1 MNSDD
6 RFAEGRHA
14 NDLDAGNGS
23 AHEHPFAT
31 LSPDWVLSAVES
43 TGRLCDG
50 RMLAL
55 NSYEN
60 RVYQVGI
67 EEGEPLIVKFYRP
80 QRWTREQ
87 ILEEH
92 GFMHE
97 LDLHELPVVAPIA
110 DADGRTLQDFEGFMF
125 ALFPRRG
132 GRSPDLDLDTLQ
144 VIGRTLGK
152 LHGIG
157 AGSRF
162 RHRARLGV
170 ESFAEASATFLLERD
185 FIPAD
190 LRKAYETLARDL
202 IRRVK
207 QVFAERRYAELRI
220 HGDCH
225 PGNVLWRDDIPYLVD
240 FDDTMTGPAVQD
252 LWMLLSGTREQQLAQ
267 LSELIDG
274 YDTFHSFAPAELGL
288 IEALRT
294 LRLMHYSAWLA
305 RRWDDPAFPRSFP
318 WFNTPRYWSQHV
330 LELREQ
336 LAALDEPPL
345 VLY

>member
-1 MNSDD
+1 MQ
-6 RFAEGRHA
+6 
-14 NDLDAGNGS
+14 S
-23 AHEHPFAT
+23 AHPFAT
-31 LSPDWVLSAVES
+31 LSPDWILAAVES
-43 TGRLCDG
+43 TGLCCDG

-60 RVYQVGI
+60 RVYQVGVEDSSPVI
-67 EEGEPLIVKFYRP
+67 AKFYRP
-80 QRWTREQ
+80 QRWSREQ

-92 GFMHE
+92 AFVLE
-97 LDLHELPVVAPIA
+97 LEAQELSVVAPIA
-110 DADGRTLQDFEGFMF
+110 DNTGRTLYEYEDFLF

-132 GRSPDLDLDTLQ
+132 GRSPDLDFDTLQ
-144 VIGRTLGK
+144 VLGRTLGK
-152 LHGIG
+152 LHSV
-157 AGSRF
+157 GSLRSF
-162 RHRARLGV
+162 SHRQELSVAT
-170 ESFAEASATFLLERD
+170 FAEASSAYLLEHD

-190 LRKAYETLARDL
+190 LRTAYSSLAQDL
-202 IRRVK
+202 LKRVK
-207 QVFAERRYAELRI
+207 QIFSERKGYATLRL

-225 PGNVLWRDDIPYLVD
+225 VGNVLWRDELPMLVD

-252 LWMLLSGTREQQLAQ
+252 LWMLLSGEREQQQAQ
-267 LSELIDG
+267 LAELIDG
-274 YDTFHSFAPAELGL
+274 YEMFYNFNPAELGL

-318 WFNTPRYWSQHV
+318 WFNTARYWSAHI

-336 LAALDEPPL
+336 MSALDEPPL

>member
-1 MNSDD
+1 VTEDNELIEA
-6 RFAEGRHA
+6 R
-14 NDLDAGNGS
+14 S
-23 AHEHPFAT
+23 AHPFAA

-43 TGRLCDG
+43 TGLICDG

-67 EEGEPLIVKFYRP
+67 EEGEPVIVKFYRP
-80 QRWTREQ
+80 QRWSREQ

-92 GFMHE
+92 SFMHE
-97 LDLHELPVVAPIA
+97 LDVHELPVVTPVV
-110 DADGRTLQDFEGFMF
+110 DTLGRTLQDFEGFMF
-125 ALFPRRG
+125 AVFPRRG
-132 GRSPDLDLDTLQ
+132 GRSPDLNLDTLQ
-144 VIGRTLGK
+144 IIGRTLGK
-152 LHGIG
+152 LHSIG
-157 AGSRF
+157 SAARF
-162 RHRARLGV
+162 KHRVQLSIAT
-170 ESFAEASATFLLERD
+170 FAEASSAYLLEHD
-185 FIPAD
+185 FIPSD
-190 LRKAYETLARDL
+190 VRKAYETLARDL
-202 IRRVK
+202 IRRVQ
-207 QVFAERRYAELRI
+207 QVFNERKGVATLRI

-225 PGNVLWRDDIPYLVD
+225 PGNVLWREEIPYLVD

-274 YDTFHSFAPAELGL
+274 YDTFHSFNPAELGL

-318 WFNTPRYWSQHV
+318 WFNTARYWSGHV

>member
-1 MNSDD
+1 MSNKELNDD
-6 RFAEGRHA
+6 TAQA
-14 NDLDAGNGS
+14 SS
-23 AHEHPFAT
+23 AHPFAA

-43 TGRLCDG
+43 TGLVCDG

-67 EEGEPLIVKFYRP
+67 EDGEPIVVKFYRP
-80 QRWTREQ
+80 QRWSREQ

-92 GFMHE
+92 SFVHE
-97 LDLHELPVVAPIA
+97 LDLHELPVVAPVI
-110 DADGRTLQDFEGFMF
+110 DALGRTLHDFEGFMF
-125 ALFPRRG
+125 TLFPRRG
-132 GRSPDLDLDTLQ
+132 GRSPDLNLDTLQ
-144 VIGRTLGK
+144 VMGRTLGK
-152 LHGIG
+152 LHSIG
-157 AGSRF
+157 AATRF
-162 RHRARLGV
+162 KHRAQLSV
-170 ESFAEASATFLLERD
+170 ATFAEASSAYLLEHD

-190 LRKAYETLARDL
+190 LTKAYESLAKDL
-202 IRRVK
+202 IRRVQ
-207 QVFAERRYAELRI
+207 QVFSERKGYTELRI

-225 PGNVLWRDDIPYLVD
+225 PGNVLWREEIPYLVD

-252 LWMLLSGTREQQLAQ
+252 LWMLLSGEREQQLAQ

-274 YDTFHSFAPAELGL
+274 YDTFHSFNPAELGM

-318 WFNTPRYWSQHV
+318 WFNTARYWSGHV

>member
-1 MNSDD
+1 MSNETAKSD
-6 RFAEGRHA
+6 EP
-14 NDLDAGNGS
+14 S
-23 AHEHPFAT
+23 EHPFAA
-31 LSPDWVLSAVES
+31 LSPDWILNAVES
-43 TGRLCDG
+43 TGLICDG

-67 EEGEPLIVKFYRP
+67 DESEPVIVKFYRP

-92 GFMHE
+92 AFVHE
-97 LDLHELPVVAPIA
+97 LELHELPVVAPVI
-110 DADGRTLQDFEGFMF
+110 DADGRSLHDFEGFMF
-125 ALFPRRG
+125 AVFPRRG

-152 LHGIG
+152 LHSFG
-157 AGSRF
+157 ARERF
-162 RHRARLGV
+162 RHRQQLNVAT
-170 ESFAEASATFLLERD
+170 FAEASSAFLLERD

-190 LRKAYETLARDL
+190 LRNAYTTLARDL
-202 IRRVK
+202 IGRV
-207 QVFAERRYAELRI
+207 QQIFQERKHTELLRI

-225 PGNVLWRDDIPYLVD
+225 PGNILWRDDIPYLVD

-252 LWMLLSGTREQQLAQ
+252 MWMLLSGEREQQLAQ
-267 LSELIDG
+267 LSELIEG
-274 YDTFHSFAPAELGL
+274 YDTFHTFKPAELGL

-294 LRLMHYSAWLA
+294 MRLMHYSAWLA

-318 WFNTPRYWSQHV
+318 WFNTPRYWSGHI

>member
-1 MNSDD
+1 MQ
-6 RFAEGRHA
+6 AT
-14 NDLDAGNGS
+14 
-23 AHEHPFAT
+23 HPFAT
-31 LSPDWVLSAVES
+31 LTPDWILAAVES
-43 TGRLCDG
+43 TGLCCDG

-60 RVYQVGI
+60 RVYQIGVEDSSPVI
-67 EEGEPLIVKFYRP
+67 AKFYRP
-80 QRWTREQ
+80 ERWSRAQ

-92 GFMHE
+92 AFVLE
-97 LDLHELPVVAPIA
+97 LEAQELAVVAPLL
-110 DADGRTLQDFEGFMF
+110 DDSGRTLHEFEDFMF

-132 GRSPDLDLDTLQ
+132 GRSPDLDFAALQ
-144 VIGRTLGK
+144 MLGRTLGK
-152 LHGIG
+152 LHSIG
-157 AGSRF
+157 SLRKFA
-162 RHRARLGV
+162 HRQKLSVAT
-170 ESFAEASATFLLERD
+170 FAEASRAYLLERD
-185 FIPAD
+185 FIPDDLRTAYASLTAD
-190 LRKAYETLARDL
+190 LLK
-202 IRRVK
+202 RVK
-207 QVFAERRYAELRI
+207 QVFSERHYEDLRL

-225 PGNVLWRDDIPYLVD
+225 AGNVLWRDELPMLVD

-252 LWMLLSGTREQQLAQ
+252 LWMLLSGEREQQQAQ

-274 YDTFHSFAPAELGL
+274 YEMFHEFNAAELGL

-318 WFNTPRYWSQHV
+318 WFNTARYWSAHI

-345 VLY
+345 ILY

>member
-1 MNSDD
+1 VTTDD
-6 RFAEGRHA
+6 VNAAEG
-14 NDLDAGNGS
+14 S
-23 AHEHPFAT
+23 AYEHPFAA

-67 EEGEPLIVKFYRP
+67 EDAEPLIVKFYRP
-80 QRWTREQ
+80 QRWSREQ

-92 GFMHE
+92 SFMHE
-97 LDLHELPVVAPIA
+97 LDSHELPVVAPLA
-110 DADGRTLQDFEGFMF
+110 DVEGRTLQDFEGFMF
-125 ALFPRRG
+125 AVFPRRG
-132 GRSPDLDLDTLQ
+132 GRSPDLNLDTLQ

-152 LHGIG
+152 LHSIG
-157 AGSRF
+157 AGSSF
-162 RHRARLGV
+162 KHRARLGIDN
-170 ESFAEASATFLLERD
+170 FAEASATFLLEHD

-190 LRKAYETLARDL
+190 LRPAYETLARDL

-207 QVFAERRYAELRI
+207 QVFAERRYAQLRI

-225 PGNVLWRDDIPYLVD
+225 PGNVLWREEVPYLVD

-274 YDTFHSFAPAELGL
+274 YDTFHTFIPSELAL

>member
-1 MNSDD
+1 MIEPGNELVEAPADD
-6 RFAEGRHA
+6 AATREPR
-14 NDLDAGNGS
+14 
-23 AHEHPFAT
+23 EHPFAT

-43 TGRLCDG
+43 TGLICDG

-67 EEGEPLIVKFYRP
+67 EESEPVVVKFYRP
-80 QRWTREQ
+80 QRWSREQ

-92 GFMHE
+92 AFMHE
-97 LDLHELPVVAPIA
+97 LELHELPVVTPVI
-110 DADGRTLQDFEGFMF
+110 DALGRTLQDFEGFMF
-125 ALFPRRG
+125 AVFPRRG
-132 GRSPDLDLDTLQ
+132 GRSPDLNLDTLQ

-152 LHGIG
+152 LHSIG
-157 AGSRF
+157 TGTKF
-162 RHRARLGV
+162 KHRAELSV
-170 ESFAEASATFLLERD
+170 ATFAEASSAFLLEHD

-190 LRKAYETLARDL
+190 LRKAYTTLAQDL
-202 IRRVK
+202 IRRV
-207 QVFAERRYAELRI
+207 QQIFNERKGVTTLRI

-225 PGNVLWRDDIPYLVD
+225 PGNVLWREDIPYLVD

-252 LWMLLSGTREQQLAQ
+252 MWMLLSGEREQQLAQ

-318 WFNTPRYWSQHV
+318 WFNTPRYWSGHI

-336 LAALDEPPL
+336 LSALDEPPL
-345 VLY
+345 VRY

>member
-1 MNSDD
+1 VVDDNESNRPNS
-6 RFAEGRHA
+6 
-14 NDLDAGNGS
+14 
-23 AHEHPFAT
+23 EHPFAA

-43 TGRLCDG
+43 TGLLCDG

-67 EEGEPLIVKFYRP
+67 EDAEPIVVKFYRP
-80 QRWTREQ
+80 QRWSREQ

-92 GFMHE
+92 SFVHE
-97 LDLHELPVVAPIA
+97 LELHELPVVTPKA
-110 DADGRTLQDFEGFMF
+110 DAEGRTLQEFEGFLF
-125 ALFPRRG
+125 AVFPRRG
-132 GRSPDLDLDTLQ
+132 GRSPDLNLDTLQ
-144 VIGRTLGK
+144 IIGRTLGK
-152 LHGIG
+152 LHSIG
-157 AGSRF
+157 AGARF
-162 RHRARLGV
+162 RHRVQLGIAT
-170 ESFAEASATFLLERD
+170 FMEASSAYLLEHD
-185 FIPAD
+185 FIPPD
-190 LRKAYETLARDL
+190 LRKAYESLARDL
-202 IRRVK
+202 TRRVH
-207 QVFAERRYAELRI
+207 QVFIERKGTATLRI

-225 PGNVLWRDDIPYLVD
+225 PGNVLWREDVPYLVD

-274 YDTFHSFAPAELGL
+274 YDTFHSFSPAELGL

-318 WFNTPRYWSQHV
+318 WFNTARYWSGHV

>member
-1 MNSDD
+1 MQ
-6 RFAEGRHA
+6 
-14 NDLDAGNGS
+14 S
-23 AHEHPFAT
+23 AHPFAT
-31 LSPDWVLSAVES
+31 LSPDWILAAVES
-43 TGRLCDG
+43 TGLCCDG

-60 RVYQVGI
+60 RVYQVGV
-67 EEGEPLIVKFYRP
+67 EESSPVIAKFYRP
-80 QRWTREQ
+80 QRWSREQ

-92 GFMHE
+92 AFVLE
-97 LDLHELPVVAPIA
+97 LEAQELSVVAPIA
-110 DADGRTLQDFEGFMF
+110 DSDGRTLYEYGGFLF

-132 GRSPDLDLDTLQ
+132 GRNPDLDFDTLQ
-144 VIGRTLGK
+144 VLGRTLGK
-152 LHGIG
+152 LHSVG
-157 AGSRF
+157 ALRSF
-162 RHRARLGV
+162 SHRQQLSVAT
-170 ESFAEASATFLLERD
+170 FAEASSVYLLEHD

-190 LRKAYETLARDL
+190 LRTAYSSLAQDL
-202 IRRVK
+202 LKRVK
-207 QVFAERRYAELRI
+207 QIFSDRKGYATLRL

-225 PGNVLWRDDIPYLVD
+225 VGNVLWRDDLPMLVD

-252 LWMLLSGTREQQLAQ
+252 LWMLLSGEREQQQAQ
-267 LSELIDG
+267 LGELIDG
-274 YDTFHSFAPAELGL
+274 YEMFYSFNPAELGL

-318 WFNTPRYWSQHV
+318 WFNTARYWSAHI

-336 LAALDEPPL
+336 MSALDEPPL